1 MGKNWQM
8 GGSAAVVTF
17 CKSCCISQMR
27 SCLLCLFVKA
37 AVHRLF
43 LRDTY
48 FQMKTSDTSHVCG
61 RRLQSSLDRF
71 LVDYHNPDLKVV

>member
-1 MGKNWQM
+1 
-8 GGSAAVVTF
+8 
-17 CKSCCISQMR
+17 MR

-48 FQMKTSDTSHVCG
+48 FQIKTSDTSVMSAADG
-61 RRLQSSLDRF
+61 SKA
-71 LVDYHNPDLKVV
+71 DLTGFWWIITTRI